1 MYSSRTVNYIK
12 ELRVK
17 NFTLTEIVKK
27 TNLSKSRIFDYIRDI
42 PQSKCLI
49 KKIKLNKIEG
59 QKIGALGRRGK
70 SIKQYIFNKPKIW
83 DSGFVNFTAHFL
95 FDGCVQRTWCGYNNR
110 NQTLIQIIVR
120 GMNKYLNV
128 SDYKIYKN
136 RRTGVVRI
144 AYHNVE
150 IASFIKIKTKELL
163 EYILFAPQN
172 QKISFLQA
180 FFDDEGSINFK
191 NNVRVVRGYQHS
203 RKILEIVQKLLSDLE
218 IEAKIDNRDIEIS
231 IGRKENLLKFQKL
244 INFTPGLKVN
254 GNRSNS
260 IWKKDLEKR
269 KILQMAINSYL

>member
-1 MYSSRTVNYIK
+1 
-12 ELRVK
+12 
-17 NFTLTEIVKK
+17 
-27 TNLSKSRIFDYIRDI
+27 
-42 PQSKCLI
+42 
-49 KKIKLNKIEG
+49 
-59 QKIGALGRRGK
+59 
-70 SIKQYIFNKPKIW
+70 
-83 DSGFVNFTAHFL
+83 
-95 FDGCVQRTWCGYNNR
+95 
-110 NQTLIQIIVR
+110 
-120 GMNKYLNV
+120 MNKYLNV